1 MTNLTWANVG
11 RCRTRLG
18 VRREELSATIYP
30 NRDSAPASSRLHCGD
45 PLHMLHNTQYT
56 HCHIGAAAT
65 DHNSYKSPITISRE
79 QINNRKVEAGYFH
92 DADIHGRSSLA
103 RAICQ
108 RSNSISESS
117 AAGQAAYFRDLAFYT
132 ACQPENELFHIVM
145 GGSRHFWGAAGHQ
158 ILPDVYFFCR
168 NAPADTMNHDHSLQ
182 NIIV

>member
-103 RAICQ
+103 RAIRQ

-117 AAGQAAYFRDLAFYT
+117 AAGHRQHTSVIGHFT
-132 ACQPENELFHIVM
+132 QHV
-145 GGSRHFWGAAGHQ
+145 SRKF
-158 ILPDVYFFCR
+158 
-168 NAPADTMNHDHSLQ
+168 
-182 NIIV
+182 

>member
-1 MTNLTWANVG
+1 MTNLTWANVV

-45 PLHMLHNTQYT
+45 PLHMLHNTLPQ
-56 HCHIGAAAT
+56 CRSAAT

-103 RAICQ
+103 RAIRQ

-117 AAGQAAYFRDLAFYT
+117 TAGHRQHT
-132 ACQPENELFHIVM
+132 SVI
-145 GGSRHFWGAAGHQ
+145 RHFTQH
-158 ILPDVYFFCR
+158 VSRKF
-168 NAPADTMNHDHSLQ
+168 
-182 NIIV
+182 